1 MFVLHY
7 DFDAYLDYSHAE
19 IWCYYS
25 HVDYLT
31 TEEHTKLKEELA
43 SLDAKRPVI
52 SNRIGTAR
60 ELGDLKENADY
71 HAAKDDQAHN
81 ERKIKDLEKRLS
93 EATVADTEHV
103 PDDMVFLGAVV
114 RLKNLKTDKED
125 AYMLVGESTGRFDLD
140 YMEVTPNSELGKAML
155 KARVGE
161 TIGVDLPN
169 GRTQFEVVAIE
180 G

>member
-1 MFVLHY
+1 M
-7 DFDAYLDYSHAE
+7 
-19 IWCYYS
+19 
-25 HVDYLT
+25 DYLT
-31 TEEHTKLKEELA
+31 TEEHAKLKDDLESRVVFRSEL
-43 SLDAKRPVI
+43 SD
-52 SNRIGTAR
+52 RIGRAR

-71 HAAKDDQAHN
+71 HAAKDDQGHN
-81 ERKIKDLEKRLS
+81 ERKIKDLERRLA
-93 EATVADTEHV
+93 EAVVADTTHV

-114 RLKNLKTDKED
+114 RLKNLKTDRED